1 MIADRIGAGRP
12 AIDVP
17 ARIAAAWRR
26 WRLVPLRTRLAAALL
41 IELERRRLLPW
52 GAVLFGIGIL
62 VFFQAQ
68 VGAGRTGLVLSSAA
82 ALVAGI
88 GALRLRSRSLAGGLA
103 LAGVAFLAAGFA
115 AAVHRQQVV
124 AAPVL
129 VVPAGGT
136 VAGFVESLEDR
147 EGGVRLV
154 LRIDDHDLPTTA
166 EGSLRTP
173 LRVRVTLR
181 GAGGNALAP
190 GDWIEA
196 RVRLLPPPEAVRP
209 GGYDFAKSAWF
220 AGIGAVGG
228 LVGEPRVLPPP
239 RPPGLALAVAA
250 RLDALRNAVTARI
263 AQTVGGQ
270 PGAVAAALVTGKR
283 GLITEETNEVLRAA
297 GVYHIVSI
305 SGLHMVLAAGTVF
318 FGLRALLA
326 AVPAL
331 ALAWPIKKIAAGA
344 AILAGALYCVFSGS
358 AVATERALIMTT
370 IVFGAVLLDR
380 TALSMRNLALA
391 ALIVLVRE
399 PEALVGPSFQMSFSA
414 VAGLIAGAEW
424 QASRPR
430 RPAPPPGRIGRALR
444 GVRNGLTGIVV
455 TTLIATA
462 ATGPF
467 AAFHFQVANPYGI
480 LGNVLALPLV
490 TVLVMPAAVL
500 GMALAPLGLDA
511 PAWLG
516 MGAGVAQVIAFS
528 EWVAGLPGARVVVP
542 AFGMHALG
550 LLVAALLVATICVS
564 RLRLLALPLA
574 VAGMLAASD
583 PDRPDLYIDRDGR
596 GLALRGPDGRL
607 VVLGAPGDFV
617 LAQWLVADGDSRAPD
632 DPSLAAGVACDPLGC
647 VAPLPGVGAVAL
659 VREPGAFAEDCAR
672 AALLVSRLTAPG
684 WCAAPHVLDRARL
697 ARTGAVT
704 LRLHDGALA
713 METVR
718 RAPETRPW
726 LVRDRPAEE

>member
-1 MIADRIGAGRP
+1 MIAGRIGAGRL
-12 AIDVP
+12 ATDVP
-17 ARIAAAWRR
+17 ARILGAWRR
-26 WRLVPLRTRLAAALL
+26 WRLVPLRARLAAAALL
-41 IELERRRLLPW
+41 ELERRRLLPW
-52 GAVLFGIGIL
+52 GAVLFGVGIL
-62 VFFQAQ
+62 AFFQTQA
-68 VGAGRTGLVLSSAA
+68 GASRTGLLLAA
-82 ALVAGI
+82 ATALAAAI
-88 GALRLRSRSLAGGLA
+88 GALRLRSRSLAGGLV

-115 AAVHRQQVV
+115 AAVHRQAAV

-129 VVPAGGT
+129 VAPAGGM

-147 EGGVRLV
+147 AGGQRLV
-154 LRIDDHDLPTTA
+154 LRIEAHDLPVA
-166 EGSLRTP
+166 GEGRFAGLFRA
-173 LRVRVTLR
+173 RVTLR
-181 GAGGNALAP
+181 GGVESALAP

-228 LVGEPRVLPPP
+228 VVGAPRVLPPP
-239 RPPGLALAVAA
+239 RPPGLGLVLAA

-331 ALAWPIKKIAAGA
+331 ALSWPIKKIAAAA
-344 AILAGALYCVFSGS
+344 AILAGALYCVFSGA

-424 QASRPR
+424 QAARPR
-430 RPAPPPGRIGRALR
+430 RPAPPPGRIGRVLR
-444 GVRNGLTGIVV
+444 GVRNGLAGIVV

-500 GMALAPLGLDA
+500 GTALAPLGLDTL
-511 PAWLG
+511 AWLA

-542 AFGMHALG
+542 AFGVPALA

-564 RLRLLALPLA
+564 RLRLLAVPLA
-574 VAGMLAASD
+574 AAGMLAAAD
-583 PDRPDLYIDRDGR
+583 PDRPDLYVDRDGR
-596 GLALRGPDGRL
+596 GLALRAADGRL
-607 VVLGAPGDFV
+607 VVLGEPGDFV
-617 LAQWLVADGDSRAPD
+617 LTQWLRADGDPRAPD
-632 DPSLAAGVACDPLGC
+632 DPGLAAGVACDPLGC
-647 VAPLPGVGAVAL
+647 VAPLPGLGAVAL

-672 AALLVSRLTAPG
+672 AAIVVSRLTAPG

-697 ARTGAVT
+697 AVTGAAT
-704 LRLHDGALA
+704 LRFRDGEVAVD
-713 METVR
+713 TVR

-726 LVRDRPAEE
+726 LLRE

>member
-1 MIADRIGAGRP
+1 MIAGRIGAGRP

-17 ARIAAAWRR
+17 ARIGAAWRR
-26 WRLVPLRTRLAAALL
+26 WRLVPLRTRIGRALL
-41 IELERRRLLPW
+41 SELERRRLLPW
-52 GAVLFGIGIL
+52 GAVLFGIGVL
-62 VFFQAQ
+62 VFFQTQ
-68 VGAGRTGLVLSSAA
+68 IGAGRTGL
-82 ALVAGI
+82 LVAVATALAAGA
-88 GALRLRSRSLAGGLA
+88 GALRLRARSLAGGLA

-115 AAVHRQQVV
+115 AAVHRQQAV

-129 VVPAGGT
+129 VAPAGGT

-147 EGGVRLV
+147 AGGRRLV
-154 LRIDDHDLPTTA
+154 LRLEAHDLPV
-166 EGSLRTP
+166 EGEGR
-173 LRVRVTLR
+173 LRVRATLR
-181 GAGGNALAP
+181 GAGVGALAP

-228 LVGEPRVLPPP
+228 VVGAPRVLPPP
-239 RPPGLALAVAA
+239 RPPGLDLVLAA
-250 RLDALRNAVTARI
+250 RLDVLRNAVTTRI
-263 AQTVGGQ
+263 AEIVGGQ
-270 PGAVAAALVTGKR
+270 AGAVAAALVTGKR
-283 GLITEETNEVLRAA
+283 GLITEETNEILRAA

-331 ALAWPIKKIAAGA
+331 ALAWPIKKIAAVA
-344 AILAGALYCVFSGS
+344 AILAGAIYCVFSGA

-444 GVRNGLTGIVV
+444 GVRNGLSGIVV

-480 LGNVLALPLV
+480 LGNVLALPIV

-511 PAWLG
+511 PAWLA
-516 MGAGVAQVIAFS
+516 MGAGMAQVIAFS

-542 AFGMHALG
+542 AFGVGALA
-550 LLVAALLVATICVS
+550 LLVAALLVVTICVS
-564 RLRLLALPLA
+564 PLRLLALPLA
-574 VAGMLAASD
+574 AAGILAASD
-583 PDRPDLYIDRDGR
+583 PARPDLYVDRDGR
-596 GLALRGPDGRL
+596 GLALRGADGRL
-607 VVLGAPGDFV
+607 VVLGEPGDFV
-617 LAQWLVADGDSRAPD
+617 LAQWLQADGDPRAPD
-632 DPSLAAGVACDPLGC
+632 DPGLVAGVACDPLGC
-647 VAPLPGVGAVAL
+647 VAPLPDVGAVAL
-659 VREPGAFAEDCAR
+659 VRAPGAFAEDCAR
-672 AALLVSRLTAPG
+672 AAIVVSRLTAPA

-697 ARTGAVT
+697 ARTGAAT
-704 LRLHDGALA
+704 LRLRDEAIA
-713 METVR
+713 IETVR
-718 RAPETRPW
+718 RTPETRPW
-726 LVRDRPAEE
+726 LARE